1 MYQELKRMIK
11 KINDLVFKL
20 GHKLATV
27 KGDKLS
33 VTVKE
38 YLNRINIVKKL
49 KPEKQGSS
57 VVVH

>member
-1 MYQELKRMIK
+1 MIK